1 MKFFGAF
8 SFVSVIS
15 IAAQAS
21 AGTVGTLP
29 SGEGT
34 RTKEAYIQSLYG
46 TVNKGS
52 ALFSRTA
59 GIEDVKGT
67 PYGLGLSSPP
77 GIASLTRTALSPVR
91 PNLGSRSIQT
101 EMLRTIFGRLLQLGG
116 NSQDRYNSGKSIFLL
131 FSPKVPVKPWN

>member
-34 RTKEAYIQSLYG
+34 RTKEAYIQSIY
-46 TVNKGS
+46 
-52 ALFSRTA
+52 ATA
-59 GIEDVKGT
+59 GIEGVKGT

-101 EMLRTIFGRLLQLGG
+101 EMLRTILGRLLELGG
-116 NSQDRYNSGKSIFLL
+116 NSQDKYNSGKHIF
-131 FSPKVPVKPWN
+131 FVIFAKSTC